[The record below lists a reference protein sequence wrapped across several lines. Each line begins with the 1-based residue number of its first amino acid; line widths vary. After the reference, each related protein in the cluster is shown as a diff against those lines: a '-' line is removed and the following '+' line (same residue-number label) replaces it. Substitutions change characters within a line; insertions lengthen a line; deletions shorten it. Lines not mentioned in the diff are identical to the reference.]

1 MASGRLRLQQLCFFF
16 DQQDFAL
23 DSLAVAPHPQDFV
36 LELFHLPF
44 VPQLALLVI
53 GIPTPIQRRDQGR
66 AVLHKSDN
74 NCRQRGS
81 DAKDSPL
88 LLELDAAAEDGDV
101 VLGGEEGNQA
111 EGDAAEH
118 LEQTQAIEAQPAA
131 VWC

>member
-1 MASGRLRLQQLCFFF
+1 MQK
-16 DQQDFAL
+16 
-23 DSLAVAPHPQDFV
+23 
-36 LELFHLPF
+36 
-44 VPQLALLVI
+44 
-53 GIPTPIQRRDQGR
+53 IP
-66 AVLHKSDN
+66 
-74 NCRQRGS
+74 
-81 DAKDSPL
+81 PL